1 MFIVIKFIVI
11 VFDEKTYL
19 VKFSVLYY
27 LILNFTTLVIAFVDN
42 VMNFCISKSHI
53 FIYQILLAKA
63 DENLRGKV
71 KGQRGRIPK
80 VMASL

>member
-1 MFIVIKFIVI
+1 MAYIRFRR
-11 VFDEKTYL
+11 
-19 VKFSVLYY
+19 FSVLYY

-42 VMNFCISKSHI
+42 VMTLCISKSHI
-53 FIYQILLAKA
+53 FIYQIILLAKA